1 MWKLR
6 REQTPAFPTQSAGV
20 RFGIGV
26 QVVVR
31 LDRSAHPDSVVEDPV
46 GVIVAPGELVGSQF
60 YAPST
65 SREAVWEV
73 QFDEPFWG
81 LDGSGPHQSA
91 RVSQSYLEAAPN
103 A

>member
-6 REQTPAFPTQSAGV
+6 RDQQSATAVGQAGV
-20 RFGIGV
+20 RFGVGV
-26 QVVVR
+26 QVIVR
-31 LDRSAHPDSVVEDPV
+31 LDRSGHPESAIDDPV
-46 GVIVAPGELVGSQF
+46 GVIVAPGELVGSAF

-65 SREAVWEV
+65 TREAVWEV

-81 LDGSGPHQSA
+81 LDGSGPHESA
-91 RVSQSYLEAAPN
+91 RVSQSFLEAAPN